1 MTAII
6 TDQFRIKSAE
16 SFVSG
21 IGSTSGNNYYLWI
34 GLPNSSEL
42 SSSWD
47 DNPPAPKDSFDDE
60 NDYWD
65 TMIALKKLNDDD
77 AIRVVRKIQWTSG
90 TFYDYYRHDYSRSN
104 LSKVTSATNLYDS
117 NFYVVNS
124 DYRVYICLQNGS
136 DPENTLGKPSLDEP
150 TFTDLEPRSAG
161 TSGDGYIWK
170 YLYTIKPSEIIKFDS
185 TNYIPVPNG
194 WETKSE
200 YAAVKNNALTSGQIK
215 IINVKNRGVGYGT
228 AATYNNVQIKGDGS
242 GATCS
247 VVINTTGTVDAIE
260 VTNGGSN
267 YSFGTVD
274 LVSAGVINDGSTT
287 ANLEVIIPPKGGH
300 GADIYREL
308 GAYRVLIYSRLEND
322 SINPDF
328 IIGNQFARVGIVKNP
343 VSNDSSEL
351 LSLSK
356 ASAVYALK
364 LSGAT
369 VSSTTFTADSYVRQ
383 TVSTGSTAVGR
394 VVSWNSASGVLKYWQ
409 DRKLASGTTATYG
422 YNLLRF
428 TGSPETGGSTTL
440 SGGSNNLV
448 IDTNFGTTSSPGIK
462 TTINSKTYY
471 LGQSFVEGVASPE
484 VKKYSGEVIYVDN
497 RAAVTRSATQKED
510 IKIVLEF

>member
-21 IGSTSGNNYYLWI
+21 IGSTSGSNYYLWI
-34 GLPNSSEL
+34 GLTNANEISA
-42 SSSWD
+42 SWD

-65 TMIALKKLNDDD
+65 TMLSLKKLNEDDVV
-77 AIRVVRKIQWTSG
+77 RVVRKIQWTSG

-104 LSKVTSATNLYDS
+104 LTKVTSATNLYDS

-124 DYRVYICLQNGS
+124 DYRVYICLQNGT
-136 DPENTLGKPSLDEP
+136 DPENPLGKPSLDEP

-170 YLYTIKPSEIIKFDS
+170 YLYTIKPTEIIKFDS

-194 WETKSE
+194 WFTKAE
-200 YAAVKNNALTSGQIK
+200 YGAVRNNAESSGQIK
-215 IINVKNRGVGYGT
+215 IITIANRGVGYGT
-228 AATYNNVQIKGDGS
+228 AATYNNVEIKGDGN

-247 VVINTTGTVDAIE
+247 VVVNSTGTIGAVE

-267 YSFGTVD
+267 YTFGTVD
-274 LVSAGVINDGSTT
+274 LISAGIVNDGSTT
-287 ANLEVIIPPKGGH
+287 ASLEVIIPPKGGH
-300 GADIYREL
+300 GSDIYREL
-308 GAYRVLIYSRLEND
+308 GAYRVLVYSRLEND
-322 SINPDF
+322 LINPDF
-328 IIGNQFARVGIVKNP
+328 ITGNQFARVGIVKNP
-343 VSNDSSEL
+343 LAFDSTDL
-351 LSLSK
+351 LDLSK

-364 LSGAT
+364 LTGSYAT
-369 VSSTTFTADSYVRQ
+369 STTFTADSYVRQ
-383 TVSTGSTAVGR
+383 TVSTASTSVGR
-394 VVSWNSASGVLKYWQ
+394 VVSWNAASGVLKYWQ
-409 DRKLASGTTATYG
+409 DRKLASGNTATYG

-428 TGSPETGGSTTL
+428 TGSPDTGGSAVV
-440 SGGSNNLV
+440 SGGSNNLT
-448 IDTNFGTTSSPGIK
+448 IDTNFGSTSNPGIK

-471 LGQSFVEGVASPE
+471 LGQNFVSGVANPE
-484 VKKYSGEVIYVDN
+484 VKKYSGEIIYVDN
-497 RAAVTRSATQKED
+497 RASVTRSATQKED